1 MATVFVTGGAGYVG
15 SHCCKAFAE
24 QGWEV
29 VTIDNLSR
37 GWREFVRW
45 GPLVEADL
53 TDAPA
58 LADAFRR
65 FRPDLVVH
73 VAGYAYVGEST
84 YDPSIYY
91 KNNVVGS
98 FTLIEEMR
106 RAEVFNLAFSSTCA
120 VYGDAIY
127 TPLDEAHPQNPTNP
141 YGYTKLAVERML
153 SDFGR
158 SYGLNSVS
166 LRYFNAA
173 GGVPDAGIGER
184 HAPETHLIPLAIEA
198 ALGGTE
204 FTING
209 TDFATR
215 DGTAVRDYV
224 HVADLARA
232 HLLAADLLRREGGVH
247 QVNLGA
253 GRGLSVLDV
262 LRSVESLTG
271 RRIRTTPGPR
281 RAGDPAELFAS
292 AQRAQERL
300 GWAPTCSDLD
310 HIIKTALSWRL
321 QDGPAPRIDAAKAVS
336 L

>member
-37 GWREFVRW
+37 GWRDFVRW

-53 TDAPA
+53 ADAPA

-65 FRPDLVVH
+65 FRPDIVVH
-73 VAGYAYVGEST
+73 VAAYAYVGEST
-84 YDPSIYY
+84 QDPALYY
-91 KNNVVGS
+91 RNNVVGS
-98 FTLIEEMR
+98 LTLLEEMR
-106 RAEVFNLAFSSTCA
+106 RADVRNLAFSSTCA
-120 VYGDAIY
+120 VYGDAAY
-127 TPLDEAHPQNPTNP
+127 TPLDEDHPQNPTNP

-158 SYGLNSVS
+158 SYGLNSIA

-173 GGVPDAGIGER
+173 GGVPGAGIGER

-198 ALGGTE
+198 ALMGTE

-209 TDFATR
+209 SDFPTR

-232 HLLAADLLRREGGVH
+232 HVLAADVLRREGGVH
-247 QVNLGA
+247 RVNLGV
-253 GRGLSVLDV
+253 GRGHSVLEV
-262 LRSVESLTG
+262 LGRVESLTG
-271 RRIRTTPGPR
+271 RKIRALHGPR
-281 RAGDPAELFAS
+281 RPGDPAELFAS
-292 AQRAQERL
+292 ARRAQDLL
-300 GWAPTCSDLD
+300 GWTPVCSDLD
-310 HIIKTALSWRL
+310 QLVETAVNWRL
-321 QDGPAPRIDAAKAVS
+321 QDSFNRRRSAE
-336 L
+336 